1 MDTNKP
7 IHCSE
12 EDNELWSYFSDVFK
26 DREGVR
32 PRFFLTKAQVQA
44 TLNRYAEDDRRALE
58 EAEEESSIR
67 NGTHKALQPSPA
79 GFSMALAFA

>member
-7 IHCSE
+7 LHCSE

-32 PRFFLTKAQVQA
+32 PHFFLTKAQVQA
-44 TLNRYAEDDRRALE
+44 SLDRYLEDDRRARE
-58 EAEEESSIR
+58 EAEEELSIR

-79 GFSMALAFA
+79 GFSMALAF